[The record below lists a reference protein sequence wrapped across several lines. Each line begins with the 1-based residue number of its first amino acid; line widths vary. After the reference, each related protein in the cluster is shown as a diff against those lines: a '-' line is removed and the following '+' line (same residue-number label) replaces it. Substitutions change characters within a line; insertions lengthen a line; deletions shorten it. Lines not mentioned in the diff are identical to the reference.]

1 MKDDHAIILNKQKLI
16 HEIFRIL
23 ILFPSKK
30 FDKKIYHKPYNR
42 ECLINSLKKNLELK
56 MNMAILF

>member
-1 MKDDHAIILNKQKLI
+1 MNFFLNCEIMKDDHAIILKKQKLI

-30 FDKKIYHKPYNR
+30 FDKRFITNYIT
-42 ECLINSLKKNLELK
+42 ESVLSTV
-56 MNMAILF
+56 